1 MNDTIAAISTAQ
13 GIGAISIIRVSGD
26 DSINIVNR
34 VFSCD
39 LSMVKSH
46 TIHYGYIIDNGA
58 LVDEVLVSVMRA
70 PKTFTKEDVVEIK
83 ISELRSNP
91 YQPRQTFDQEKLVEL
106 ANSIKEFG
114 VLEPIIVTKSIK
126 GYEIVAGE
134 RRTKACELVGIETI
148 PAIIKDFSDEEMM
161 QIALLENIQRENLS
175 AIEEAEAYNNL
186 IKALNIT
193 QEELA
198 KKIGKSRSY
207 VTNMLG
213 LLTLPESVKYEILHG
228 YISMGHAKVLSKLQ
242 DEELIKEL
250 VEKIKNDHISVRE
263 LESIANN
270 PNYKRKKAIVRIKE
284 PNPFGYVED
293 ALTDTIGNRVR
304 IKNKKI
310 VIPFNSE
317 RDLERIL
324 NVLKIEVKV
333 D

>member
-1 MNDTIAAISTAQ
+1 METNKRKALGKGLEQLFSNESLYVNPLETLDEIAENT
-13 GIGAISIIRVSGD
+13 
-26 DSINIVNR
+26 
-34 VFSCD
+34 
-39 LSMVKSH
+39 
-46 TIHYGYIIDNGA
+46 
-58 LVDEVLVSVMRA
+58 
-70 PKTFTKEDVVEIK
+70 PKEDIVEIK
-83 ISELRSNP
+83 VSELRSNP

-134 RRTKACELVGIETI
+134 RRSKACELVGIETI
-148 PAIIKDFSDEEMM
+148 PAIIKDFTDEEMM

-213 LLTLPESVKYEILHG
+213 LLSLPESVKYEILHG
-228 YISMGHAKVLSKLQ
+228 YISMGHAKILSKLE
-242 DEELIKEL
+242 DEMLIKEL

-263 LESIANN
+263 LENIANN
-270 PNYKRKKAIVRIKE
+270 PDYKRKKAIVRIKE

-324 NVLKIEVKV
+324 EVLKIEVKV

>member
-1 MNDTIAAISTAQ
+1 METNKRKALGKGLEQLFSNESLYVNPLETLDEIAENT
-13 GIGAISIIRVSGD
+13 
-26 DSINIVNR
+26 
-34 VFSCD
+34 
-39 LSMVKSH
+39 
-46 TIHYGYIIDNGA
+46 
-58 LVDEVLVSVMRA
+58 
-70 PKTFTKEDVVEIK
+70 PKEDIVEIK
-83 ISELRSNP
+83 VSELRSNP

-228 YISMGHAKVLSKLQ
+228 YIRMGHAKVLSKLQ

-270 PNYKRKKAIVRIKE
+270 PDYKRKKAIVRIKE

-324 NVLKIEVKV
+324 DVLKIEVKV

>member
-1 MNDTIAAISTAQ
+1 METNKRKALGKGLEQLFSNESLYVNPLETLDEIAENT
-13 GIGAISIIRVSGD
+13 
-26 DSINIVNR
+26 
-34 VFSCD
+34 
-39 LSMVKSH
+39 
-46 TIHYGYIIDNGA
+46 
-58 LVDEVLVSVMRA
+58 
-70 PKTFTKEDVVEIK
+70 PKEDIVEIK
-83 ISELRSNP
+83 VSELRSNP

-270 PNYKRKKAIVRIKE
+270 PDYKRKKSIVRIKE

-324 NVLKIEVKV
+324 DVLKIEVKV